1 MSNVDALKE
10 LYKAVGGSLTD
21 TYESINDGAPVS
33 DYTLISDVIA
43 ACAAKIAGGSLK
55 ELPTVTAPGDNGK
68 ILKVVDGAW
77 AAAAATQAVG

>member
-21 TYESINDGAPVS
+21 TYESINDGAPLS

-43 ACAAKIAGGSLK
+43 ACASKFAGG
-55 ELPTVTAPGDNGK
+55 
-68 ILKVVDGAW
+68 
-77 AAAAATQAVG
+77 

>member
-10 LYKAVGGSLTD
+10 LYKEVGGSLTD

-55 ELPTVTAPGDNGK
+55 ELPTVAAADNGK